1 MLAFDVLKLNKGI
14 TTTILQIVLSNLKH
28 LNFNIDE
35 RNLFQQIGV
44 SMSQESIICIFLGNE
59 KFVKWKKFLIIAC
72 FKEKCIYILEND
84 CQRICKEI

>member
-59 KFVKWKKFLIIAC
+59 KFVKWKKFHIIAC
-72 FKEKCIYILEND
+72 F
-84 CQRICKEI
+84 

>member
-59 KFVKWKKFLIIAC
+59 KFVKWKKFQIIAC
-72 FKEKCIYILEND
+72 F
-84 CQRICKEI
+84 